1 MDESSDSILEAPLNP
16 TPLVNYGEPK
26 TGSRQSP
33 LIIAETH
40 GPTNDSRILH
50 TAEDDKFYQYTIRNV
65 KKNDGRLSMY
75 KLCEGKN

>member
-1 MDESSDSILEAPLNP
+1 MDESSDSILEPPLNP
-16 TPLVNYGEPK
+16 TPFVNYGEPK

-33 LIIAETH
+33 LIVAETH

-65 KKNDGRLSMY
+65 KKTTVDYRCTNYYFLV
-75 KLCEGKN
+75 